1 MAIHDKRAHKLFL
14 DYSSMFDTYIHPID
28 LDMWYIATNGAVV
41 IGEVK
46 NESYKVASWE
56 SQKKYMTEFLDRI
69 SGEVI
74 CLFIVHDKYW
84 QKGDKEVDV
93 PSCEVKEY
101 YYKKKNQKGVWVEP
115 KKTLYVREIF
125 EKYEIS

>member
-1 MAIHDKRAHKLFL
+1 MAINDKRAHKLFL

-28 LDMWYIATNGAVV
+28 LDMWYISTDDVII
-41 IGEVK
+41 IGEIK
-46 NESYKVASWE
+46 NESYKKSSWE
-56 SQKKYMTEFLDRI
+56 SQKQYMTKFLDRI

-74 CLFIVHDKYW
+74 CLFIIHDKYW

-93 PSCEVKEY
+93 PSCEVQEY
-101 YYKKKNQKGVWVEP
+101 YYKKDGIKGIWTTP

-125 EKYEIS
+125 DRYKIS